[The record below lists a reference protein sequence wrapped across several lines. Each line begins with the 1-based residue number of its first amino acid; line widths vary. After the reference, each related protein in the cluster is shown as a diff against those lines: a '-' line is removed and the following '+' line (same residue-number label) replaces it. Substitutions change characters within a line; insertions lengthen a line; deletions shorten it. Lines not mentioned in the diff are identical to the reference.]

1 MPESDENE
9 AEFVAQLTAHQSA
22 VRFYVASLLPGEA
35 AAADVAQ
42 QANITIWNKRADFE
56 PGTNFKAW
64 AFSIARYEVLNF
76 RKKAA
81 RDARLQFS
89 DELEEIMAEELVSQ
103 SDDLD
108 ARQAALRHCLSK
120 LKKSDQKLI
129 QHRYFEDTSLK
140 DYAASVGRSVG
151 GLKVTLHRLRSG
163 LARCVRARLATERG
177 PA

>member
-1 MPESDENE
+1 MADPENPED
-9 AEFVAQLTAHQSA
+9 EFVALLTSHQSA
-22 VRFYVASLLPGEA
+22 VRFYVASLLPGDA
-35 AAADVAQ
+35 RAADVAQ

-76 RKKAA
+76 RKKEA

-103 SDDLD
+103 SGDLE
-108 ARQAALRHCLSK
+108 ARQAALRHCLGK
-120 LKKSDQKLI
+120 LRSADRKLI

-140 DYAASVGRSVG
+140 DYASSVGRSVG

-163 LARCVRARLATERG
+163 LAQCVLGRLATERG
-177 PA
+177 SL